1 MSAQASPGFS
11 LTLDRHF
18 NADREAVFR
27 AWTDATALT
36 HWFAPSNDFRTVVH
50 ELDVCV
56 GGKYRIAMH
65 EDDGIHVV
73 YGEYV
78 HIDAPDSLVFTWA
91 WEHDEDAV
99 QMLVTVELTEAN
111 GGTDMKLLHER
122 LPSETARDLHNE
134 GWTGCL
140 ARLEGAVEQ

>member
-1 MSAQASPGFS
+1 MSAQPGSGFS
-11 LTLDRHF
+11 LTLERHF

-27 AWTDATALT
+27 AWTDATALAQ
-36 HWFAPSNDFRTVVH
+36 WFAPSNEFRVVVH

-73 YGEYV
+73 YGEYL
-78 HIDAPDSLVFTWA
+78 HIDAPHSLVFTWA

-99 QMLVTVELTEAN
+99 QMLVSIRLTEAN

-122 LPSETARDLHNE
+122 LPGETSRDLHSE

-140 ARLEGAVEQ
+140 DRLVGVVEQ